1 MSPTEGATRRVLIV
15 EDNSSLARVVTELL
29 RLEGFHVE
37 MSSDGLSAL
46 SLFAERG
53 PFDLVLCDVLLP
65 GMHGKDV
72 AAKIRRDHPTTGII
86 LWSGSSHDADTLGL
100 PDVRVLQKP
109 LDADQL
115 LTAVAEVLGGG

>member
-1 MSPTEGATRRVLIV
+1 MSPTEGTARRVLIV
-15 EDNSSLARVVTELL
+15 EDNPSLARVVTELL

-37 MSSDGLSAL
+37 TSSDGLSAL
-46 SLFAERG
+46 SLFTERG

-72 AAKIRRDHPTTGII
+72 AATILREHPRTGII
-86 LWSGSSHDADTLGL
+86 LWSGSSHDAEALGL
-100 PDVRVLQKP
+100 PEVRVLQKP

-115 LTAVAEVLGGG
+115 LSAVAEVLAGG

>member
-1 MSPTEGATRRVLIV
+1 MSTTEGAPRRVLIV
-15 EDNSSLARVVTELL
+15 EDNPSLARVVTELL

-37 MSSDGLSAL
+37 TSNDGLAAL
-46 SLFAERG
+46 SLFSERG

-72 AAKIRRDHPTTGII
+72 AAAILRDHPRTGII
-86 LWSGSSHDADTLGL
+86 LWSGSSTDADALGL
-100 PDVRVLQKP
+100 PAVRVLQKP

-115 LTAVAEVLGGG
+115 LNAVAEVLAGA